1 MQLDLMASVNNVVFG
16 LLLFTI
22 PVLLILLGVALGLR
36 LNRVEAGRPGRERK
50 ERIVL
55 LLAAGLLIVVM
66 ALLLTTVPFLLPLFL
81 IVLAQVAVW
90 GVLLAVG
97 IWLILWLARRMGI
110 VGPARES
117 ALDILKARYA
127 RGEITQAQFEEMK
140 QNVGDR

>member
-22 PVLLILLGVALGLR
+22 PVLLILLGVALGLL

-127 RGEITQAQFEEMK
+127 L
-140 QNVGDR
+140 GDINREQYEAMREDLK

>member
-1 MQLDLMASVNNVVFG
+1 MEPYLTASVNNVVFG

-36 LNRVEAGRPGRERK
+36 LNRMEAGRPARERK

-66 ALLLTTVPFLLPLFL
+66 ALLLVTVPFLLPLFL
-81 IVLAQVAVW
+81 IALAQVAVW

-140 QNVGDR
+140 QNLSDR